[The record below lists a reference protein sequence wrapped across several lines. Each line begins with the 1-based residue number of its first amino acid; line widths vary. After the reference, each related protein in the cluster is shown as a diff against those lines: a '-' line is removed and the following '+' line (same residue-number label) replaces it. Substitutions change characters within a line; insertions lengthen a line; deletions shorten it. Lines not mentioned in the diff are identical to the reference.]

1 MILCAGC
8 QLTHDAQTCFLCSA
22 KTVASQGGTFRL
34 NWIHLWTRVKGLIS
48 EIALDILVSLD

>member
-1 MILCAGC
+1 MMLRRAFFVPLLHGS
-8 QLTHDAQTCFLCSA
+8 ASA

-34 NWIHLWTRVKGLIS
+34 NWIHLWTRVNSLIS